1 MYIKGR
7 DRHQSGLIYF
17 IQKISGDEGLVR
29 WPSKEKIRRQF
40 FPCRPWRMA
49 NLLFN
54 VLLYSRMKFLILN
67 KWTGFFLFF
76 SSRETDWC
84 VDRWHIIIKYIRTS
98 SNSLRVLYIYHVKLT
113 VGEMSIG
120 QWARFPLFISQV
132 SFSCMQMSPHLSNS
146 FICVRR
152 QKRFDRSI
160 FKRFKDSM
168 YRPSRP
174 VLYGQWFAI
183 LFQLRNDRYISITFH
198 CAQIKISNICTEKR
212 KNE

>member
-1 MYIKGR
+1 
-7 DRHQSGLIYF
+7 
-17 IQKISGDEGLVR
+17 
-29 WPSKEKIRRQF
+29 
-40 FPCRPWRMA
+40 
-49 NLLFN
+49 
-54 VLLYSRMKFLILN
+54 MKFLILN

-183 LFQLRNDRYISITFH
+183 FQLRNDRYISITFH

-212 KNE
+212 NVNKLTDRAQWPPELPNWLPLPKSIKIKINTKINGKVELFIGTTTPSSMFSLWKWPISHL

>member
-1 MYIKGR
+1 MT
-7 DRHQSGLIYF
+7 
-17 IQKISGDEGLVR
+17 
-29 WPSKEKIRRQF
+29 
-40 FPCRPWRMA
+40 

-120 QWARFPLFISQV
+120 QWARVPLFISQV
-132 SFSCMQMSPHLSNS
+132 SFSRMQMSPHLSNS

-183 LFQLRNDRYISITFH
+183 FQLRNDRYISITFH
-198 CAQIKISNICTEKR
+198 CTNQNFKYLYR
-212 KNE
+212 KKKKWINLPIERNGRQSCRTGYRYLNQSKSK